1 MSSSLVADLR
11 DGYQEVAWALS
22 EESSALLA
30 RARDSSNAGR
40 RERGRSLRA
49 IVDGYRAGPRELW
62 GSVLLDLLAPAL
74 LARLQRLRTELP
86 VIDEEDI
93 RQQLVFELLRAAARM
108 PLPSE
113 DRYLKTALIAR
124 ANQGVCRW
132 LAREA
137 RRQMNQQ
144 SVEAMEERRR

>member
-1 MSSSLVADLR
+1 MTSSFVADLA
-11 DGYQEVAWALS
+11 DGYQKVACALS
-22 EESSALLA
+22 EESSALRA

-49 IVDGYRAGPRELW
+49 IVDAYRAGPRELW

-144 SVEAMEERRR
+144 PVEAMEERRR

>member
-1 MSSSLVADLR
+1 MSSSFVADLR
-11 DGYQEVAWALS
+11 DGYKEAACALS
-22 EESSALLA
+22 EESSALGA
-30 RARDSSNAGR
+30 RARDSANGGR

-49 IVDGYRAGPRELW
+49 IVDAYRAGPRELW
-62 GSVLLDLLAPAL
+62 GSILIDLLAPAL

-86 VIDEEDI
+86 LIDEEDI
-93 RQQLVFELLRAAARM
+93 RQQLVFEFLRGAARM

-144 SVEAMEERRR
+144 SFEAMEERRR

>member
-1 MSSSLVADLR
+1 MSSSFVADLR
-11 DGYQEVAWALS
+11 DGYKEAACALS
-22 EESSALLA
+22 EESSALVA
-30 RARDSSNAGR
+30 RARDSSNGGR

-49 IVDGYRAGPRELW
+49 IVDAYRAGPRELW
-62 GSVLLDLLAPAL
+62 GSILIDLLAPAL

-86 VIDEEDI
+86 LIDEEDI
-93 RQQLVFELLRAAARM
+93 RQQLVFEVLRGAARM

-144 SVEAMEERRR
+144 SFEAMEERRR

>member
-1 MSSSLVADLR
+1 MSSSFVADLR
-11 DGYQEVAWALS
+11 DGYQEVACALS

-30 RARDSSNAGR
+30 RARDTSNAGR

-49 IVDGYRAGPRELW
+49 IVGTYRAGPRELW

-74 LARLQRLRTELP
+74 LARLLRLRTELP
-86 VIDEEDI
+86 VLDEEDI
-93 RQQLVFELLRAAARM
+93 RQQLVFELLRAAATM

-144 SVEAMEERRR
+144 PFEAIEERRR

>member
-1 MSSSLVADLR
+1 MSRSFVADLR
-11 DGYQEVAWALS
+11 DGYQEVACALT

-49 IVDGYRAGPRELW
+49 IVDAYRAGPRELW

-93 RQQLVFELLRAAARM
+93 RQQLVFELLRAAAKM
-108 PLPSE
+108 PLPIE

-144 SVEAMEERRR
+144 PVEAMEERRR

>member
-1 MSSSLVADLR
+1 MSRSFVADLR
-11 DGYQEVAWALS
+11 AGYQEVACALS

-30 RARDSSNAGR
+30 GARDSSNAGR

-49 IVDGYRAGPRELW
+49 IVDAYRAGPRELW

-108 PLPSE
+108 PLPRE

-137 RRQMNQQ
+137 RRQMIQQ

>member
-1 MSSSLVADLR
+1 MSSSFVADLR
-11 DGYQEVAWALS
+11 DGYQEVACALS

-30 RARDSSNAGR
+30 RARDPSNAGR

-49 IVDGYRAGPRELW
+49 IVDAYRAGPRELW

>member
-1 MSSSLVADLR
+1 MSRSFVADLR
-11 DGYQEVAWALS
+11 DGYQEVACALT

-49 IVDGYRAGPRELW
+49 IVDAYRAGPRELW

-74 LARLQRLRTELP
+74 LARLQRLRTEPP
-86 VIDEEDI
+86 VIDEQDI
-93 RQQLVFELLRAAARM
+93 RQQLVFELLRAAAKM
-108 PLPSE
+108 PLPIE

-144 SVEAMEERRR
+144 PVEAMEERRR

>member
-1 MSSSLVADLR
+1 
-11 DGYQEVAWALS
+11 
-22 EESSALLA
+22 
-30 RARDSSNAGR
+30 
-40 RERGRSLRA
+40 
-49 IVDGYRAGPRELW
+49 
-62 GSVLLDLLAPAL
+62 L

-86 VIDEEDI
+86 VIDEEDT

-113 DRYLKTALIAR
+113 DRYLKIALIAR

>member
-11 DGYQEVAWALS
+11 DSYQEVACALS

-30 RARDSSNAGR
+30 RARNSSNAGR

-49 IVDGYRAGPRELW
+49 IVDAYRARPGELW

-137 RRQMNQQ
+137 RRQMNQL
-144 SVEAMEERRR
+144 SVEAMEESRR